1 MNRKG
6 IRKFVLGVFI
16 SLMTLG
22 MAVYA
27 AEEEMKKNVLVET
40 TTDTK
45 LYEQPD
51 VTSKELMTIEAHTT
65 LFTVEDQNGDWILV
79 KKDDTQGYLQVAD
92 LKLFQAEGIE
102 QEFEGKENTYNVFM
116 REIEYQI
123 REKKQ
128 KIIWGITIG
137 ALVVSIFAVGI
148 VSAVLKNEKPKKKKK
163 KKKVKGNVDEADYTD
178 TML

>member
-22 MAVYA
+22 MVAY

-45 LYEQPD
+45 MYQQPD
-51 VTSKELMTIEAHTT
+51 ATSEEIMMIEAHTT
-65 LFTVEDQNGDWILV
+65 MFTVEDQNGDWILV

-92 LKLFQAEGIE
+92 LKLFQADGIE

-137 ALVVSIFAVGI
+137 ALVISIFAVGI
-148 VSAVLKNEKPKKKKK
+148 VSTVLMNEKTKEKKMKKKA
-163 KKKVKGNVDEADYTD
+163 KGNVDEADYTD

>member
-1 MNRKG
+1 MNRKV
-6 IRKFVLGVFI
+6 IRRFVLGIFI
-16 SLMTLG
+16 SLMTFG
-22 MAVYA
+22 ITAF
-27 AEEEMKKNVLVET
+27 AEEGALTQNVLVET

-79 KKDDTQGYLQVAD
+79 KKDDTQGYLLVAD
-92 LKLFQAEGIE
+92 LKLFQVEGIE

-148 VSAVLKNEKPKKKKK
+148 VSAVLKNEKPKEKKK
-163 KKKVKGNVDEADYTD
+163 KKKVKGNVNEADYTD

>member
-1 MNRKG
+1 MNREV
-6 IRKFVLGVFI
+6 IRKFVLGAFI

-22 MAVYA
+22 MVAYA

-51 VTSKELMTIEAHTT
+51 ITSKEIMTIEAHTT
-65 LFTVEDQNGDWILV
+65 LFTIEDPNGDWILV

-92 LKLFQAEGIE
+92 LKLFQVEGIE

-128 KIIWGITIG
+128 KMIWGITIG
-137 ALVVSIFAVGI
+137 ALVISIFAVGI
-148 VSAVLKNEKPKKKKK
+148 VSTVLMNEKTKGKKKKK
-163 KKKVKGNVDEADYTD
+163 AKGNVDEADYTD

>member
-1 MNRKG
+1 MNKKA
-6 IRKFVLGVFI
+6 IRRFALGVFI
-16 SLMTLG
+16 GLMTLG
-22 MAVYA
+22 MVIYA

-51 VTSKELMTIEAHTT
+51 TTSEEIMTIEAHTT

-92 LKLFQAEGIE
+92 LTLFQAEGIE

-137 ALVVSIFAVGI
+137 ALVISIFAVGI
-148 VSAVLKNEKPKKKKK
+148 VSTVLMNEKTKEKKMKKKA
-163 KKKVKGNVDEADYTD
+163 KGNVDEADYTD